1 MIRRTFYRTL
11 GIIKKMWGIFL
22 FYFLSLFLFTIVIY
36 IWTFGSLGSRDIGE
50 NSRDSEEYYNYS
62 YANVR
67 TIFVTLLLMVTT
79 NNTPDMAVGDPQ
91 HRLLYTT
98 FYVTISLFNLV
109 LESGVILAIINHK
122 YRLIFE
128 QEVQEFKN
136 LNEYQR
142 RMIE

>member
-1 MIRRTFYRTL
+1 
-11 GIIKKMWGIFL
+11 
-22 FYFLSLFLFTIVIY
+22 
-36 IWTFGSLGSRDIGE
+36 
-50 NSRDSEEYYNYS
+50 
-62 YANVR
+62 
-67 TIFVTLLLMVTT
+67 MVTT

-98 FYVTISLFNLV
+98 FYVSISLFNLV